1 MGGAAGRAGGKSV
14 HLSLWLQQRGP
25 LLADWTARYKLHP
38 IHNDLAQTERDLLSR
53 DLLAD
58 PTSRVYA
65 AMTGGMA
72 LDVWAAVQTA
82 AAVHALLGA
91 PFEPPG
97 LDVSAGAVEPVTSA
111 ELELA
116 RERLDRVSA
125 IARLP
130 E

>member
-14 HLSLWLQQRGP
+14 HLSLWLGQRGP
-25 LLADWTARYKLHP
+25 LLADWAGRYGLHP
-38 IHNDLAQTERDLLSR
+38 IRNDLTGGERDLLTR

-65 AMTGGMA
+65 AMTGGIA

-82 AAVHALLGA
+82 AAAHAALGA

-97 LDVSAGAVEPVTSA
+97 IDAPDGPPVTSA
-111 ELELA
+111 ELALA

-125 IARLP
+125 IAQLP